1 VGEITRWENVLCCCV
16 FIDEDIPAGR
26 KREGAGGS
34 EFRASVGGCR
44 HICRIWVLWV
54 SVQYGDTPLHR
65 MGILQDS
72 VQALSFP
79 FPHSPRNRHDFARL
93 QATAPLYFSSMIR

>member
-1 VGEITRWENVLCCCV
+1 MGEITRWENVLCCCV

-54 SVQYGDTPLHR
+54 SVQYGRCSDTPLLSIAC
-65 MGILQDS
+65 GILQDS
-72 VQALSFP
+72 VQAISFTP
-79 FPHSPRNRHDFARL
+79 CTSRL
-93 QATAPLYFSSMIR
+93 